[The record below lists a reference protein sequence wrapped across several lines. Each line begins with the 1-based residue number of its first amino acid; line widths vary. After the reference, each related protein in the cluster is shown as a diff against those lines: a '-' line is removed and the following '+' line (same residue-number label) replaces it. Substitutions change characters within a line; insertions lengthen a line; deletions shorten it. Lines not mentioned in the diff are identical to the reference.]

1 MDYKNT
7 ASNLFIELQQL
18 EKQLESL
25 EKDHAQAEADRNSRP
40 AAAKTEP
47 PGTGHGKGTHAE
59 ESCLGEIRGLL
70 LRIKEDSAANVCQ
83 GVLKEQE
90 WKGMKQELANARN
103 YITVLQAKL
112 NEKEEAPLP
121 GGNTNGDNLAE
132 GARTDLKLTAESDR
146 AHALLEGE
154 RREFREHYNAL
165 EKDFETNE
173 KELIDEIRA
182 LKERETKRTLEH
194 EKLNMELDIAREK
207 MQAAESKA
215 SSLAIEMMELN
226 VYNKSAAAALREK
239 DLEIS
244 DLKQALERLRN
255 AGK

>member
-7 ASNLFIELQQL
+7 ASNLFIELQML
-18 EKQLESL
+18 EKQLVTL
-25 EKDHAQAEADRNSRP
+25 EKDY
-40 AAAKTEP
+40 
-47 PGTGHGKGTHAE
+47 GTGPGQGTHPD
-59 ESCLGEIRGLL
+59 ESRLREIRGLL

-83 GVLKEQE
+83 GAVKEKE
-90 WKGMKQELANARN
+90 WAEMKQEVNNARN
-103 YITVLQAKL
+103 YITILQSKL
-112 NEKEEAPLP
+112 NERESGAPSDGKAADDSLA
-121 GGNTNGDNLAE
+121 GGVRTNLG
-132 GARTDLKLTAESDR
+132 LTAESDK
-146 AHALLEGE
+146 AHNLLEGE
-154 RREFREHYNAL
+154 RREFKEHYTAL

-182 LKERETKRTLEH
+182 LKERETKRAMEH

-215 SSLAIEMMELN
+215 SSLSIELMELN

-244 DLKQALERLRN
+244 DLKQALEKARD
-255 AGK
+255 AAAKTQ